1 MNTLESRT
9 LHERMARHRAIADL
23 LKQPE
28 DFDDFSDDE
37 DMPKKKNVSALDQQL
52 IDNEKAKNSKE
63 F

>member
-1 MNTLESRT
+1 
-9 LHERMARHRAIADL
+9 MARHRAISDL

-37 DMPKKKNVSALDQQL
+37 DIPKKKTISALDQQL
-52 IDNEKAKNSKE
+52 IDDEKAKNSKE